1 MSGQCCQAVLQHL
14 ASVPGVAG
22 CATTAEVHAAV
33 GYAANSVRRALRTL
47 RERGLVTSLEGL
59 HELTAKG
66 RAWIDAGLEITSGP
80 RPGQAQSRHA
90 QTLRAKAW
98 RALRLKGKC
107 SLDDLLMLVADGT
120 EKDAEKQLRRYCRAL
135 EAAGYLVPMR
145 SGWLLPADRNT
156 GPEAPAYNSKT
167 RTVTDPNTGDV
178 WPLPRN

>member
-1 MSGQCCQAVLQHL
+1 MSGQCAPVSGAVLKHL
-14 ASVPGVAG
+14 ANVPG
-22 CATTAEVHAAV
+22 CATTAEVCAAV
-33 GYAANSVRRALRTL
+33 DYAADSVRHALRTL
-47 RERGLVTSLEGL
+47 QGRGLVTSLEGL

-66 RAWIDAGLEITSGP
+66 RAWVDAGLEIKGGP

-120 EKDAEKQLRRYCRAL
+120 EKDADKQLRRYLRAL
-135 EAAGYLVPMR
+135 EAVGYLAPMR

-156 GPEAPAYNSKT
+156 GPEAPAYNSGT